1 MVTMSK
7 HKEKIEKVFE
17 HPTSGNIDFKK
28 LIHALEHYGAEVEI
42 TKHNKAKIFLKDEEL
57 VIPVPHDHVLSKDMV
72 IEVRHFLEKVG
83 LTPESID

>member
-1 MVTMSK
+1 MSK

-28 LIHALEHYGAEVEI
+28 LIHALEHYGAKVEI

-57 VIPVPHDHVLSKDMV
+57 IIPVPHEHVLSKDMV

-83 LTPESID
+83 LTPDKID

>member
-1 MVTMSK
+1 MSK

-28 LIHALEHYGAEVEI
+28 LIHTLEHFGAEVEI
-42 TKHNKAKIFLKDEEL
+42 TKHNKAKIFFRDEEL

-72 IEVRHFLEKVG
+72 IEVRHFLEKTG
-83 LTPESID
+83 LTPDSLD